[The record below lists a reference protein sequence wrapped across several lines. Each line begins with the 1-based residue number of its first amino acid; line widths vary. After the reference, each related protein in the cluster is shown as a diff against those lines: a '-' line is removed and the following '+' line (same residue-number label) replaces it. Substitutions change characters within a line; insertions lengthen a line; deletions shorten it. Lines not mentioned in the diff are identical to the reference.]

1 MLAQNQ
7 LKKGSAFDTFD
18 VIQYLVRNEFILMAD
33 NRRILILDVLNQS
46 FASEFDR
53 NVVSGKEWVRY
64 YSIEIHMKW
73 NRQVFKFHQILF
85 NI

>member
-53 NVVSGKEWVRY
+53 NVVSGKE
-64 YSIEIHMKW
+64 
-73 NRQVFKFHQILF
+73 
-85 NI
+85 